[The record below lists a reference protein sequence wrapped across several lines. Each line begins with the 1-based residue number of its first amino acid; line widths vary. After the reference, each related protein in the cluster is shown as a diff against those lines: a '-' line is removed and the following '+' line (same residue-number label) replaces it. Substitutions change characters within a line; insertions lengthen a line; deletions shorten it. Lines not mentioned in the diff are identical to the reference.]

1 MLSAMQFTQTP
12 SDYAPL
18 CGPLVYAF
26 SDTAP
31 RTFDL
36 TVVDLNLD
44 ASVGAKR
51 FCDVSSGTF
60 DAAPYLRRRV
70 SFRPE
75 PGPTGFV
82 VPWDRTV
89 PAVVETDGIR
99 TPARNFLPRA
109 TAAAAPALLTT
120 VPWQRLVVRGACE
133 EFTLLTDT
141 PVSATVEAFRGGE
154 TTATSYT
161 APRAGLVLFRL
172 DTADFPD
179 ADILTVQFDR
189 FSRVVCEI
197 TAPFEE
203 GCRLAWR
210 SSAGSLEHYTF
221 PVVKEERVETQRT
234 RLHTEP
240 DCAAGVVRSWRLLTL
255 LSAYEP
261 AQMLAALAGI
271 LSSPQVWLVAEGR
284 YTPVEV
290 LTDGAGIRR
299 HGTLRNLELQIRMP
313 CN

>member
-1 MLSAMQFTQTP
+1 MQFTQTP

-18 CGPLVYAF
+18 GGPLVYAF
-26 SDTAP
+26 SDAAP

-36 TVVDLNLD
+36 SVVDLNLE
-44 ASVGAKR
+44 APVGAKR
-51 FCDVSSGTF
+51 FCDLSAGTF

-75 PGPTGFV
+75 PGATGFV

-89 PAVVETDGIR
+89 PAVVEIDGIR
-99 TPARNFLPRA
+99 TPARNFLPRD
-109 TAAAAPALLTT
+109 TAVAAPALLTT
-120 VPWQRLVVRGACE
+120 VPRQRLVVRGACE

-141 PVSATVEAFRGGE
+141 PATATVEAFRDGE
-154 TTATSYT
+154 TVATGYT
-161 APRAGLVLFRL
+161 ASRAGLVLFRL
-172 DTADFPD
+172 DTADFPE

-189 FSRVVCEI
+189 FSRVVCQI
-197 TAPFEE
+197 AAPFGD

-234 RLHTEP
+234 RLQTETG
-240 DCAAGVVRSWRLLTL
+240 CVAGDVRSWRLLTL

-271 LSSPQVWLVAEGR
+271 LSSPQVWLVAECA
-284 YTPVEV
+284 YTPVEPM
-290 LTDGAGIRR
+290 TDAAGIRR